1 MSAMSVL
8 EKMEERKRL
17 KMEQKRLRERTKPKE
32 RQSSNW
38 SERLSLPS
46 WCLSFK
52 WKQQATDAK
61 MPPSGIIGN
70 TSKSTLAE
78 SFPEPGEL
86 YMYM

>member
-1 MSAMSVL
+1 MLAMSVL
-8 EKMEERKRL
+8 EKMEEWKRL
-17 KMEQKRLRERTKPKE
+17 KREQKRLWERIKPKE

-52 WKQQATDAK
+52 WKQQAADAK

-70 TSKSTLAE
+70 TSESTLAE

-86 YMYM
+86 YM